1 MPRNTAARTRKSI
14 TSLRLA
20 EMLRD
25 LAELRSDG
33 TYSEEK
39 KDLEALAQLLEKGG
53 SITAS
58 EVLVLISTP
67 RIG

>member
-1 MPRNTAARTRKSI
+1 
-14 TSLRLA
+14 
-20 EMLRD
+20 MLRD

-33 TYSEEK
+33 TYCEEK

-53 SITAS
+53 SKTAS

>member
-33 TYSEEK
+33 TYCEEK

-53 SITAS
+53 SKTAS